1 MSVKG
6 VFPNGLL
13 VLICWLPLLSFAET
27 IVHEVVPLEDRI
39 RLLQSG
45 GHIMVMRHGATDHS
59 QKDLDRSLEP
69 DCSKQRDLSDQG
81 REEMR
86 YMRRSLI
93 ALQIP
98 IGKVYASPYC
108 RTRHT
113 AEEAFVEYQVDPDLQ
128 FSISKDSVEAK
139 RLADYLYRSILSAN
153 PGSANSVIITHTSNI
168 RDALGIWPKPEGAVL
183 VIQNKESG
191 MIYRGV
197 IKPYEWPGP

>member
-1 MSVKG
+1 MV
-6 VFPNGLL
+6 PHGLL
-13 VLICWLPLLSFAET
+13 GLICWLPLLSFAEA
-27 IVHEVVPLEDRI
+27 IVHSVVPLEERI

-69 DCSKQRDLSDQG
+69 DCSQQRNLSDEG

-86 YMRRSLI
+86 RMRRSLV

-98 IGKVYASPYC
+98 IGKVYTSPYC

-153 PGSANSVIITHTSNI
+153 PGSANSVIITHYSNI
-168 RDALGIWPKPEGAVL
+168 WDALGIWPKPEGAML
-183 VIQNKESG
+183 VIQNKGSG
-191 MIYRGV
+191 MIYKGM
-197 IKPYEWPGP
+197 IKPDEWPGP